1 VLFVDAGQADSSSFQ
16 CVLFHCKRYSKEFL
30 R

>member
-1 VLFVDAGQADSSSFQ
+1 LLVDAGEAYSSSLQ
-16 CVLFHCKRYSKEFL
+16 CVLFHCKRYSTEFL